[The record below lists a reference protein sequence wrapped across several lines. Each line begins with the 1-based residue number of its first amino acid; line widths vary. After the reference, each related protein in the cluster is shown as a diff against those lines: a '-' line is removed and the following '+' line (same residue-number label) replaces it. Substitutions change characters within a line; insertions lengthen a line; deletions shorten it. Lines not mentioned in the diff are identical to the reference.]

1 MDCDTQTTLTM
12 ISCILVIAYL
22 DLIDQSFPQLQN
34 LFDDRTNLIMLSILV
49 VLIVLVNIPVGVMIM
64 VVVGYMKHYYDE
76 KRRNI
81 NIKVNNKQLKL
92 KESFNNTQL
101 KQYENSHVQPNT
113 NVVKTNET
121 PQNNTYTQLKEK
133 VNKDIEEIVDKRMN
147 KPLLNNKEMLTQVG
161 PNDRHGYDIAGCRYD
176 MKNSHQNL
184 TKYGPPLSLCNVYT
198 KENIEKQGTAF
209 YPLNG

>member
-12 ISCILVIAYL
+12 IACILVIAYL

-81 NIKVNNKQLKL
+81 KVNNNQLKV
-92 KESFNNTQL
+92 KESFNDTQV
-101 KQYENSHVQPNT
+101 KQYENSHVQPDT

-121 PQNNTYTQLKEK
+121 SQNNTYTELKEK

-184 TKYGPPLSLCNVYT
+184 TKYGPPLSSCNVYT

>member
-12 ISCILVIAYL
+12 IACILVIAYL

-81 NIKVNNKQLKL
+81 KVNNNQLKV
-92 KESFNNTQL
+92 KESFNDTQV
-101 KQYENSHVQPNT
+101 KQYENSHVQPDT

-121 PQNNTYTQLKEK
+121 SQNNTYTELKEK

>member
-12 ISCILVIAYL
+12 IACILVIAYL

-81 NIKVNNKQLKL
+81 KVNNNQLKI
-92 KESFNNTQL
+92 KESFNDTQL
-101 KQYENSHVQPNT
+101 KQYENSHVQPDT

-121 PQNNTYTQLKEK
+121 PKNNTYTELKEK

>member
-1 MDCDTQTTLTM
+1 
-12 ISCILVIAYL
+12 
-22 DLIDQSFPQLQN
+22 
-34 LFDDRTNLIMLSILV
+34 
-49 VLIVLVNIPVGVMIM
+49 
-64 VVVGYMKHYYDE
+64 
-76 KRRNI
+76 
-81 NIKVNNKQLKL
+81 
-92 KESFNNTQL
+92 
-101 KQYENSHVQPNT
+101 
-113 NVVKTNET
+113 
-121 PQNNTYTQLKEK
+121 
-133 VNKDIEEIVDKRMN
+133 MN

>member
-12 ISCILVIAYL
+12 IACILVIAYL

-81 NIKVNNKQLKL
+81 KVNNNQLKV
-92 KESFNNTQL
+92 KESFNDTQQ
-101 KQYENSHVQPNT
+101 KQYENSHVQPDT

-121 PQNNTYTQLKEK
+121 PQNNTYTELKEK

-161 PNDRHGYDIAGCRYD
+161 PNDRHGYDIDGCRYD

-198 KENIEKQGTAF
+198 KENIEKQGTAY

>member
-76 KRRNI
+76 KRR